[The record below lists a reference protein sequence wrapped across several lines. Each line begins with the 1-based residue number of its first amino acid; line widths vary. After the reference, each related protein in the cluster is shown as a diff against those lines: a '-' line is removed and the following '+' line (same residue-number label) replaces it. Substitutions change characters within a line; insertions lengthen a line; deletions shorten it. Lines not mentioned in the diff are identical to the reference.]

1 MALIKCPECGK
12 EISDT
17 VDVCPNCGFSMKK
30 KKYNKKIIIGAAI
43 VVIGAG
49 GFLFANRVTPTEQAQ
64 INNVYN
70 VISEIGTVD
79 TGSRAKIEKAEKQYE
94 ALSSKCKRHVKNR
107 NELNSARK
115 SYDKLLAGNLDEDIS
130 EIGEVMLDKKNE
142 IDRLNMVYD
151 GLTEDQQKLVK
162 NKKVLD
168 EDTASVLTL
177 KIADVQTK
185 ISDIGTVS
193 LDSGEKITAARN
205 AFESLSEE
213 EQAKVENAG
222 DLQKAEDSYSTLAVK
237 ECENLINAIGE
248 VTLDSK
254 DVIYQAQNFYN
265 SLSESDKQ
273 KVSNSY
279 SLTADNNEYMRLVSE
294 EQERQRT
301 MNIGD
306 TVTSKDWELQLKRVN
321 ITAKILPNSTSGYYT
336 YYYADDNE
344 TFIDLVFQM
353 KNVNVE
359 ILGIDGAVGSCTVDY
374 GGNKV
379 SKQYNLYT
387 SRGSRIEAVYDW
399 DGLDALDTTT
409 LHVAIRMPRECQT
422 NNEPITVRLILAGQ
436 EKIIKVR

>member
-17 VDVCPNCGFSMKK
+17 VEACPNCGFAIKK
-30 KKYNKKIIIGAAI
+30 KNHNKKNIIVAAA
-43 VVIGAG
+43 VVVCAC
-49 GFLFANRVTPTEQAQ
+49 GFLLVNRVTPTEQAQ

-79 TGSRAKIEKAEKQYE
+79 TGSRNKIEKAEKQYE
-94 ALSSKCKRHVKNR
+94 ALSSKCQHRVKNR
-107 NELNSARK
+107 NELSSARK
-115 SYDKLLAGNLDEDIS
+115 TFDKLLAENLDDDIA
-130 EIGEVMLDKKNE
+130 EIGEVTLDKKNE
-142 IDRLNMVYD
+142 IERLNIAYEA
-151 GLTEDQQKLVK
+151 LTEDQRKLVK
-162 NKKVLD
+162 NKKILD
-168 EDTASVLTL
+168 EDTKSVLVK

-185 ISDIGTVS
+185 ISDIGIVS
-193 LDSGEKITAARN
+193 LDSGEKITVARN
-205 AFESLSEE
+205 AFESLTEE
-213 EQAKVENAG
+213 EQVKVENAE
-222 DLQKAEDSYSTLAVK
+222 DLQLAEDCYSALAVQ

-254 DVIYQAQNFYN
+254 NAIYQAKDFYN

-294 EQERQRT
+294 EQERQKT
-301 MNIGD
+301 MNVGD
-306 TVTSKDWELQLKRVN
+306 MVTSKDWEIQLKRVN
-321 ITAKILPNSTSGYYT
+321 ITAKILPDSTSGYYS

-344 TFIDLVFQM
+344 TFVDLVFQM

-359 ILGIDGAVGSCTVDY
+359 ILRINGAVGNCTVNY
-374 GGNKV
+374 GSDKIT
-379 SKQYNLYT
+379 KQYNLYI
-387 SRGSRIEAVYDW
+387 SNGSRIEAVYDW
-399 DGLDALDTTT
+399 DGLDALDMTT
-409 LHVAIRMPRECQT
+409 LHVTIRMPRECQT